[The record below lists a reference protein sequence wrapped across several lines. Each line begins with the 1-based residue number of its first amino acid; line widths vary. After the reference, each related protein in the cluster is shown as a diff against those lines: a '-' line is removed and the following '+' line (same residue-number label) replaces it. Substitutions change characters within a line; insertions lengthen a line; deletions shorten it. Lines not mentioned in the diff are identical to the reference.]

1 MPEIQEVMD
10 DFGKNTKKLL
20 KSKPFKIALVGVAG
34 VGLYVAWRRRN
45 EDEENQVVGY
55 VAADGYAGYPV
66 TGGGSG
72 ETDLNYSDSGMT
84 NEEIAGIIS
93 DGLGQISADWSAS
106 YSDSMNDV
114 YGYMDAVNS
123 NVEALSDQVYAM
135 QDMNAYLLEE
145 MLKQSAIDQ
154 MKANSNLYNNI
165 SDYNLKQQLHDENMM
180 IADQFGLT
188 FNPNTGN
195 YYDSGGVLYTTTQQD
210 LGLLNSDTNA
220 KIQTQTADSTVK
232 LPWATRAIMGLSS
245 FFSGFAVD
253 GVSNAPSAINSG
265 TKYRGGN
272 SSTKVNV
279 NPNYTNNRTY
289 QHNLNNE
296 VSKNFIGPVQ
306 SNTIKTN
313 TGKAIAISIP
323 KKTISGGKYYSGGS
337 KTVNTVKKSTTNKT
351 TTKKT
356 TTTTPGK
363 TYSGGSKN
371 VNTVK
376 KTTYTG
382 GGYKGNLSSEN
393 KRLMEENHL

>member
-34 VGLYVAWRRRN
+34 VALFVAWKKYQ

-72 ETDLNYSDSGMT
+72 ETDLGYADSGDNSGMT
-84 NEEIAGIIS
+84 NEELAGIIA
-93 DGLGQISADWSAS
+93 DTIGQAGQGDMVWGDALS
-106 YSDSMNDV
+106 DV
-114 YGYMDAVNS
+114 YDYMDSVNS
-123 NVEALSDQVYAM
+123 NVETLAESMYQM
-135 QDMNAYLLEE
+135 QDMNSMLLEE
-145 MLKQSAIDQ
+145 MMKQSAIDQ
-154 MKANSNLYNNI
+154 MKANSNLYNNV
-165 SDYNLKQQLHDENMM
+165 SDYGLKQQLHDENMM
-180 IADQFGLT
+180 IADQFGFT
-188 FNPNTGN
+188 FNPDTGN
-195 YYDSGGVLYTTTQQD
+195 YYENGSMVYTTIQQD
-210 LGLLNSDTNA
+210 LGKQTSTGTAKTETTTN
-220 KIQTQTADSTVK
+220 
-232 LPWATRAIMGLSS
+232 LPWASKMMLGLSS
-245 FFSGFAVD
+245 FVSGFFVD
-253 GVSNAPSAINSG
+253 GPSNAPNAINEGKSYSNG
-265 TKYRGGN
+265 TSK
-272 SSTKVNV
+272 KVSV
-279 NPNYTNNRTY
+279 TPNYTNNRTY
-289 QHNLNNE
+289 QENLSKE

-313 TGKAIAISIP
+313 TGKAISIP